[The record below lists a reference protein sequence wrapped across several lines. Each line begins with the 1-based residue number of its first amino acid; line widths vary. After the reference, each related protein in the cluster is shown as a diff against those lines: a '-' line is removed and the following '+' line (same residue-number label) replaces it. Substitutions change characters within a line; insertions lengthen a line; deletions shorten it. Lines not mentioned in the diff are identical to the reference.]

1 MNEQQVVDE
10 RMALE
15 RKIVGKIV
23 EAALAEGNMLSVY
36 DGEEY
41 PIKRS
46 RDYDAIMGAIMSTD
60 EDVLRIRDA
69 DGNSLGSILLVYG
82 NDGWDVVCDYSGE
95 LSSMMEG
102 VDEYIESL
110 GY

>member
-23 EAALAEGNMLSVY
+23 EVALAEGNMVSVY

-46 RDYDAIMGAIMSTD
+46 RDYDEIMGAIMSTD